1 MHNIY
6 RLYIM
11 DAEQKQSIAEKE
23 DSTEITPMN
32 VPSNL
37 EGRDIYVM
45 YLGGEGASALPHR
58 LAALRSPTTAEKI
71 GIGENRLRMKV
82 KVVSTRIYPPREL
95 YLWGDILQPP
105 QLAGTRAEFIW
116 PRDRFSLKPF
126 TSLADLAGKYKRRQQ
141 LASFKKRAGIW
152 KEAYDKSAFLPG
164 FPEHG
169 VTAGVEV
176 REAKRRFDQLTGKV
190 PESRPFRPQRPDE
203 PDEYY
208 RKQQLRYSSFPD
220 DRRRERYI
228 KEQGKTVER
237 AKRRQ
242 LRLKA
247 AVKRR
252 RTQRRGGRRRTR
264 GRRKRAKR
272 SRKRGRKRRRTG
284 RRKRRW

>member
-11 DAEQKQSIAEKE
+11 DAEQKQTIAEKE

-37 EGRDIYVM
+37 EGRDIYIM
-45 YLGGEGASALPHR
+45 YRGGEGA
-58 LAALRSPTTAEKI
+58 AAEAERRRGGLRSSTTGEEI

-82 KVVSTRIYPPREL
+82 KVDDMRIYPPRQL
-95 YLWGDILQPP
+95 YLYGDILQPP
-105 QLAGTRAEFIW
+105 QLAGTRAEFVW

-126 TSLADLAGKYKRRQQ
+126 TSLVDLAGKYKRRQQ
-141 LASFKKRAGIW
+141 LASFKKRAGVW

-176 REAKRRFDQLTGKV
+176 REAKRRFDQLTGQG
-190 PESRPFRPQRPDE
+190 PESRPFRPQRSDE

-208 RKQQLRYSSFPD
+208 REQQLRYSSFPD
-220 DRRRERYI
+220 AERRERYRE
-228 KEQGKTVER
+228 EQGKTVER
-237 AKRRQ
+237 AERRL
-242 LRLKA
+242 LRLE
-247 AVKRR
+247 AVERR

-264 GRRKRAKR
+264 RRRKRTKR
-272 SRKRGRKRRRTG
+272 SRRRRRKRRRTG
-284 RRKRRW
+284 RRKRRM

>member
-6 RLYIM
+6 CLYIM
-11 DAEQKQSIAEKE
+11 DAEQKQTIAEKE
-23 DSTEITPMN
+23 EEEEITPMN
-32 VPSNL
+32 VPPNL
-37 EGRDIYVM
+37 EGRDIYIM
-45 YLGGEGASALPHR
+45 YLGGEGA
-58 LAALRSPTTAEKI
+58 AAEAERRRGGLRSSTTGEEI
-71 GIGENRLRMKV
+71 GIGENRLWMKV
-82 KVVSTRIYPPREL
+82 KVIDMRIYPPQQL
-95 YLWGDILQPP
+95 YLDGDILQPP
-105 QLAGTRAEFIW
+105 QLAGTRAEFVW

-126 TSLADLAGKYKRRQQ
+126 TSLVDLAGKYKRRQQ

-176 REAKRRFDQLTGKV
+176 REAERRFDQLTGKV
-190 PESRPFRPQRPDE
+190 PERPCRPQRPDE

-220 DRRRERYI
+220 AERRERYRE
-228 KEQGKTVER
+228 EQGKTVER

-252 RTQRRGGRRRTR
+252 RTQRRGGRRGTR